1 VADLVAAVS
10 VKTPTAVA
18 VYLKE
23 EAGAFDGWLEERLD
37 ELSGAALTL
46 LDNSRQQLRQA
57 AVTLKMGSSDRMHD
71 QQLQLGRLHGDL
83 IRLTGQVVYRGLA
96 DLRNLDV
103 RLSQASRYNLAA
115 CTQNLDAMQGVLAL
129 RSTEL
134 LQTQRQQLAWLGDRV
149 AARDPRRMLEMGF
162 AMVRSGGR
170 HITSVG
176 DVQPGVEITVLWR
189 DGSADAEIK
198 RLHPTGKSS
207 RKENDKLK

>member
-1 VADLVAAVS
+1 M
-10 VKTPTAVA
+10 
-18 VYLKE
+18 
-23 EAGAFDGWLEERLD
+23 
-37 ELSGAALTL
+37 
-46 LDNSRQQLRQA
+46 QA
-57 AVTLKMGSSDRMHD
+57 
-71 QQLQLGRLHGDL
+71 
-83 IRLTGQVVYRGLA
+83 
-96 DLRNLDV
+96 
-103 RLSQASRYNLAA
+103 
-115 CTQNLDAMQGVLAL
+115 VLAL

-149 AARDPRRMLEMGF
+149 AARDPQRMLEMGF